1 MKTKLL
7 LPAVLAIFGLGPGI
21 AQAEPASA
29 HPITIES
36 EGVAAMP
43 TPKWC
48 RIRCNYRRCWEE
60 CFYGQ

>member
-1 MKTKLL
+1 MKTKILL
-7 LPAVLAIFGLGPGI
+7 SAALAIFGLGAGI
-21 AQAEPASA
+21 AQAEPAGA
-29 HPITIES
+29 DPFRIES
-36 EGVAAMP
+36 ESVAAMP